1 MSRFAH
7 TGVDDE
13 SIYPD
18 TFGKCVHL
26 DYILCRETLTTVV
39 LFRDTMLLCDFKG
52 YHVIDW
58 RPVQG
63 VLCLSPIVQPAPHDP
78 LA

>member
-26 DYILCRETLTTVV
+26 DDILSRKTLITVV
-39 LFRDTMLLCDFKG
+39 LFRDTKLLCDFEG
-52 YHVIDW
+52 CRMVDW
-58 RPVQG
+58 QPVQG
-63 VLCLSPIVQPAPHDP
+63 VHHPLSSLPIMT
-78 LA
+78 L